1 MVLAFSLIYYVLKT
15 FHNGFIF
22 FTIQSMQDIQIII
35 FQTAENNNSG
45 FAETICQNKDIFIGK
60 YEIDTIKNYIDFI
73 LQRTLEIELNP

>member
-1 MVLAFSLIYYVLKT
+1 
-15 FHNGFIF
+15 
-22 FTIQSMQDIQIII
+22 MQDIQIII
-35 FQTAENNNSG
+35 FQKAENNNSS